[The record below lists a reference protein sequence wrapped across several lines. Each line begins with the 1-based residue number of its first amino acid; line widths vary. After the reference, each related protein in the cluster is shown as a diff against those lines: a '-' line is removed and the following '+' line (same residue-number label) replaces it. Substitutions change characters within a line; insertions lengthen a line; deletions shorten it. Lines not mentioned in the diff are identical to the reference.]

1 VLLVDAVLR
10 PMLVRG
16 ADELTTLIV
25 FLGVFGGLAAFGLLG
40 IFIGPVALAI
50 AVALLEVMRGQA
62 GFPRLHP
69 AD

>member
-1 VLLVDAVLR
+1 
-10 PMLVRG
+10 MLVKG
-16 ADELTTLIV
+16 ADGLTTLIV

-62 GFPRLHP
+62 GGRQL
-69 AD
+69 DTESLG